1 MKSLV
6 ILMEAVQWDPKPN
19 GSGPKEPG
27 WEGAEQCSCRVRGP
41 SGRRELAAE
50 RWGR

>member
-19 GSGPKEPG
+19 GSGLKEPG
-27 WEGAEQCSCRVRGP
+27 WEGAERCSCCVRGL
-41 SGRRELAAE
+41 SGRRGLAAE